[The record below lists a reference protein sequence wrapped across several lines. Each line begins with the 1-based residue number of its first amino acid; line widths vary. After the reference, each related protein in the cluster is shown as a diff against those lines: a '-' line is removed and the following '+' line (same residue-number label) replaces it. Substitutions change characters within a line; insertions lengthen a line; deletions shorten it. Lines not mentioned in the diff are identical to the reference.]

1 MRRPGTALL
10 AASGEDSAWELFS
23 DPVRILRA
31 HCIDEVEPLFH
42 ELERLTAEGF
52 YAAGFVAY
60 EAAPAF
66 DSALTVHEK
75 LSGLPLAEF
84 AVYDHAPLAVGAPDD
99 LGELLRKPLE
109 PELSEEEYGKQI
121 ADVLQHIHAGDIYQ
135 ANLTFRCRSVEPVHA
150 EELFLSLAA
159 RHPVP
164 YAAFLNFDECRILS
178 LSPEL
183 FLESDGCRIFS
194 SPMKGTAKRSPIPA
208 DDRAVAEWLAHDE
221 KNMAENL
228 MITDMVRN
236 DLGRVCVPG
245 SISVD
250 PLLHVDTYGTVHQMI
265 STVHGGLPERVSLF
279 ELFSATFPPAS
290 ITGAPKVRAMEI
302 IRRNEKSPR
311 GVYTGCIG
319 VFRPGKAFRLNVA
332 IRTLTVCGSHIET
345 GIGGGIVADS
355 TAESEWKEALL
366 KRRYAEIAP
375 LPFRIFETIRWT
387 AQDGYADAAA
397 HIHRAVT
404 SQRYFGRPVDSS
416 AIERGLSGIDADLRR
431 KGMAEATVKFLLD
444 HHGNIEFE
452 PGPGRGTWRAV
463 PLRVLVSSDRTDAED
478 IFLHHK
484 TTVRD
489 FYHSRLAAARA
500 AGFDEVIFRNTRGEF
515 TEGSISN
522 LFIRRGSRWYT
533 PPLRCGLLP
542 GVERAHLLA
551 SLPAEEKL
559 LFESDLRSADEILL
573 CNSVRG
579 AGIVAHL
586 EWS

>member
-10 AASGEDSAWELFS
+10 AASGENSGWELFS

-31 HCIDEVEPLFH
+31 RRADEVEPLFH

-52 YAAGFVAY
+52 FAAGFVAY

-66 DSALTVHEK
+66 DSVLTVHSPEPE
-75 LSGLPLAEF
+75 LPLAEF
-84 AVYDHAPLAVGAPDD
+84 AVYDHAPLAVGSPDD
-99 LGELLRKPLE
+99 LGEHLQKTLE
-109 PELSEEEYGKQI
+109 PELSEKEYNEQI
-121 ADVLQHIHAGDIYQ
+121 ADVLHHIHDGDIYQ
-135 ANLTFRCRSVEPVHA
+135 ANLTFRCRSEEPAHP

-183 FLESDGCRIFS
+183 FLESDGRRIFS

-208 DDRAVAEWLAHDE
+208 ADRAVAERLAHDE
-221 KNMAENL
+221 KNRAENL

-236 DLGRVCVPG
+236 DLGRVCIPG
-245 SISVD
+245 SITVD

-265 STVHGGLPERVSLF
+265 STVHGELPERVSLF

-290 ITGAPKVRAMEI
+290 ITGAPKVRAMEV

-319 VFRPGKAFRLNVA
+319 VFCPGNVFRLNVA
-332 IRTLTVCGSHIET
+332 IRTLTVRGTRIET

-375 LPFRIFETIRWT
+375 PPFRIFETIRWSVR
-387 AQDGYADAAA
+387 DGCADAAA
-397 HIHRAVT
+397 HILRAVT

-452 PGPGRGTWRAV
+452 PGPGRGIWRAV
-463 PLRVLVSSDRTDAED
+463 PLRVLVSSDRTDAD
-478 IFLHHK
+478 DVFLHHK
-484 TTVRD
+484 TTVRE

-522 LFIRRGSRWYT
+522 LFIRHGSRWYT

-559 LFESDLRSADEILL
+559 LFESDLRSADEMLL

-579 AGIVAHL
+579 FGTVAHL
-586 EWS
+586 EWN